1 MYQNVTFERSRHM
14 FSIKLNSPVLLRKQ
28 LPVIAKA
35 LHVDE
40 KVLDDFLSVSAFYG
54 VKDGKGTI
62 VPIKKT
68 DTIVHIDYK
77 AYDNYYFVVDA
88 ILQYAKDIDTSVTL
102 PVITKIELGTDVF
115 KKFSPDQLGDIMFLT
130 RRLKDSNER
139 VTKLA
144 ELNAPDILLANE
156 RALLCKK
163 VEFLEDNEHT
173 PKPDRNIDGH
183 VCASLHD
190 IGYSILDGW
199 LNKND
204 SVFESGGKN
213 NSGYDPDKLAALVKK
228 AIGTR
233 TQEQFSQTS
242 HLGRVYVNRLAN
254 GKTQSQPTEV
264 TLKKIAKATDA
275 VTENELR
282 QACGY
287 EPLPGEDVV
296 ESKKRIE
303 TVDDYTWIHE
313 NVNYFLEFLKAQ
325 IPMSL
330 PLYNLVILE
339 NQYMS
344 IHKDGYDLFGI
355 HRCSAPVEYSEDGT
369 VANVIYPVTFDWT
382 NFQRGIRLSAAVGL
396 LGHYS
401 KNNELYIT
409 DYITDVDALYK
420 YAPFLHKPIDK
431 VGENFRESGVD
442 IKDFPV
448 FYYTINLKK
457 AFTAKHVLA
466 KMEKFLSSLVKVRV
480 DALGFYAD
488 NLSDETFIKFLKN
501 HEKVMTN
508 EYADSEIKDFYE
520 NVVVR
525 HGDIEDFF
533 AENSD
538 YNNKAAIIA
547 YVIQNEA
554 SDDTYR
560 RLVDGF
566 TFDDDDKEDRLC
578 VAASKREIEA
588 WQKEHPGNG
597 FNMKMFSDTL
607 KKYADE
613 LGLEFGDVY
622 YYLDVEDDKADEMG
636 VRV

>member
-1 MYQNVTFERSRHM
+1 M

-35 LHVDE
+35 LRVDE
-40 KVLDDFLSVSAFYG
+40 KVLEDFMTVSAFYG

-62 VPIKKT
+62 VPMLETGT
-68 DTIVHIDYK
+68 DYNL
-77 AYDNYYFVVDA
+77 YDNCYFVADA
-88 ILQYAKDIDTSVTL
+88 VLQYAKDMDASVSV
-102 PVITKIELGTDVF
+102 PVINEIELGSEVF
-115 KKFSPDQLGDIMFLT
+115 KKMTPEQLSDIVFLT
-130 RRLKDSNER
+130 KMLNENNER
-139 VTKLA
+139 IDRVI
-144 ELNAPDILLANE
+144 ELRAPFIIIANE
-156 RALLCKK
+156 CALLCKK
-163 VEFLEDNEHT
+163 VDCLEDNAHLQFPNKDT
-173 PKPDRNIDGH
+173 TGH
-183 VCASLHD
+183 VYASLHD
-190 IGYSILDGW
+190 IGYSIIDGW
-199 LNKND
+199 LNKDNSECD
-204 SVFESGGKN
+204 SDGD
-213 NSGYDPDKLAALVKK
+213 SGYDPDMLAMLIKK
-228 AIGTR
+228 AIGTQ
-233 TQEQFSQTS
+233 TQEHFAQTS
-242 HLGRVYVNRLAN
+242 HIARVYINRLAN
-254 GKTQSQPTEV
+254 GRVQSRPTEV

-275 VTENELR
+275 VSENELR
-282 QACGY
+282 QVCGY
-287 EPLPGEDVV
+287 EPIPGENIVK
-296 ESKKRIE
+296 SKKRIE
-303 TVDDYTWIHE
+303 TVDDYTWIRE

-325 IPMSL
+325 IPMAL

-409 DYITDVDALYK
+409 DYITNVDALYK
-420 YAPFLHKPIDK
+420 YVPFLRKAIDK
-431 VGENFRESGVD
+431 VGENFRDSGVD
-442 IKDFPV
+442 IKDLPV

-457 AFTAKHVLA
+457 AFTAKHVLE
-466 KMEKFLSSLVKVRV
+466 KMEKFLNSLVKVRV
-480 DALGFYAD
+480 DALGFYTD
-488 NLSDETFIKFLKN
+488 NLSDETFIKFLKK
-501 HEKVMTN
+501 HKKVMTN

-538 YNNKAAIIA
+538 YNSKAAIVA

-554 SDDTYR
+554 SDDTLR

-566 TFDDDDKEDRLC
+566 TFDDDDKKERPC
-578 VAASKREIEA
+578 VAASKRELET

-597 FNMKMFSDTL
+597 FDLKVFSDTL

-613 LGLEFGDVY
+613 LGLAFGDIY

>member
-1 MYQNVTFERSRHM
+1 M
-14 FSIKLNSPVLLRKQ
+14 FSVKLNAPVLLRKQ

-40 KVLDDFLSVSAFYG
+40 KVLEDFMTVSAFYG

-68 DTIVHIDYK
+68 DTIVYIDYK
-77 AYDNYYFVVDA
+77 AYDSCYFVVDA

-102 PVITKIELGTDVF
+102 PVITEIELGTDVF
-115 KKFSPDQLGDIMFLT
+115 KKFSPVQLSDIMFLT
-130 RRLKDSNER
+130 RRLKDGNER
-139 VTKLA
+139 VAKLA

-156 RALLCKK
+156 RALLCKN
-163 VEFLEDNEHT
+163 VESLEDNEHT

-199 LNKND
+199 LNKDNSECD
-204 SVFESGGKN
+204 SEG
-213 NSGYDPDKLAALVKK
+213 NSGYDPDKLAMLIKK
-228 AIGTR
+228 AIGTQ
-233 TQEQFSQTS
+233 TQEHFAQTS
-242 HLGRVYVNRLAN
+242 HTARVYINRLAN
-254 GKTQSQPTEV
+254 GRVQSRPTEV

-275 VTENELR
+275 VSENELR
-282 QACGY
+282 QVCGY
-287 EPLPGEDVV
+287 EPIPGEDIVK
-296 ESKKRIE
+296 SKKRIE
-303 TVDDYTWIHE
+303 TMDDAAWIHE
-313 NVNYFLEFLKAQ
+313 NVDNFLEFLKAQ

-330 PLYNLVILE
+330 PLFNLGIFE
-339 NQYMS
+339 IQYKNTYS
-344 IHKDGYDLFGI
+344 DGYDLFCV
-355 HRCSAPVEYSEDGT
+355 HRCSAPVEYSEDGA

-409 DYITDVDALYK
+409 DYITDVDVLYK

-431 VGENFRESGVD
+431 VGENFKDSGVD

-457 AFTAKHVLA
+457 AFTAKHVLE
-466 KMEKFLSSLVKVRV
+466 KMEKFLNSLVKVRV

-501 HEKVMTN
+501 HKKVMTN

-538 YNNKAAIIA
+538 YNSKAAIVA

-554 SDDTYR
+554 SDDTPR

-566 TFDDDDKEDRLC
+566 TFDDDDKKERPC
-578 VAASKREIEA
+578 VAASKREIET

-597 FNMKMFSDTL
+597 FDLKVFSDTL

-613 LGLEFGDVY
+613 LGLAFGDIY

>member
-1 MYQNVTFERSRHM
+1 M
-14 FSIKLNSPVLLRKQ
+14 FSIKLNAPVLLRKQ

-40 KVLDDFLSVSAFYG
+40 KVIDDFLSVSAFYG

-88 ILQYAKDIDTSVTL
+88 ILQYAKDVDTSVTL
-102 PVITKIELGTDVF
+102 PVITEIELGTDVF
-115 KKFSPDQLGDIMFLT
+115 KKFSPDQLSDIMFLT

-199 LNKND
+199 LNKDESSEYND
-204 SVFESGGKN
+204 KAN
-213 NSGYDPDKLAALVKK
+213 TGYDPDKLAALVKK

-420 YAPFLHKPIDK
+420 YAPLLRKAIDK
-431 VGENFRESGVD
+431 VGENFKDSGVD

-488 NLSDETFIKFLKN
+488 TLSDETFIEFLKN
-501 HEKVMTN
+501 HKKVMTN
-508 EYADSEIKDFYE
+508 EYADCEIKDFYE

-597 FNMKMFSDTL
+597 FNLKVFSDTL

-613 LGLEFGDVY
+613 LGLEFGDMY

-636 VRV
+636 VRF

>member
-1 MYQNVTFERSRHM
+1 M

-40 KVLDDFLSVSAFYG
+40 KVLEDFMTVSAFYG

-68 DTIVHIDYK
+68 DTIVYIDYK
-77 AYDNYYFVVDA
+77 AYDSCYFVVDA

-102 PVITKIELGTDVF
+102 PVITEIELGTDVF
-115 KKFSPDQLGDIMFLT
+115 KKFSPVQLSDIMFLT
-130 RRLKDSNER
+130 RRLKDGNER
-139 VTKLA
+139 VIKLA

-156 RALLCKK
+156 RALLCKN
-163 VEFLEDNEHT
+163 VESLEDNEHT

-204 SVFESGGKN
+204 SAFESDGKN

-287 EPLPGEDVV
+287 EPLPSEDVV

-303 TVDDYTWIHE
+303 TVDDYTWIRE

-325 IPMSL
+325 IPMAL

-344 IHKDGYDLFGI
+344 IRKDGYDLFGI
-355 HRCSAPVEYSEDGT
+355 HRCSAPVEYSEGGT
-369 VANVIYPVTFDWT
+369 VANVFYPVTFEWT
-382 NFQRGIRLSAAVGL
+382 NYRRSIHLTAAVGL

-401 KNNELYIT
+401 KNDDLYIT
-409 DYITDVDALYK
+409 DYVTDVDTLYK
-420 YAPFLHKPIDK
+420 YAPALRKPIDK
-431 VGENFRESGVD
+431 LSENFKSSGVD

-457 AFTAKHVLA
+457 AFTAKHVLE
-466 KMEKFLSSLVKVRV
+466 KMEKFLNSLVKVRV
-480 DALGFYAD
+480 DALGFYTD
-488 NLSDETFIKFLKN
+488 NLSDETFIKFLKK
-501 HEKVMTN
+501 HKKVMTN

-538 YNNKAAIIA
+538 YNSKAAIVA

-554 SDDTYR
+554 SDDTPR

-566 TFDDDDKEDRLC
+566 TFDDDDKKERPC
-578 VAASKREIEA
+578 VAASKREIET

-597 FNMKMFSDTL
+597 FDLKVFSDTL

-613 LGLEFGDVY
+613 LGLAFGDIY

>member
-1 MYQNVTFERSRHM
+1 M
-14 FSIKLNSPVLLRKQ
+14 FSVKLNAPVLLRKQ

-35 LHVDE
+35 LRVDE
-40 KVLDDFLSVSAFYG
+40 KVLEDFMTVSAFYG

-68 DTIVHIDYK
+68 DTIVYIDYK
-77 AYDNYYFVVDA
+77 AYDSCYFVVDA

-102 PVITKIELGTDVF
+102 PVITEIELGTDVF
-115 KKFSPDQLGDIMFLT
+115 KKFSPVQLSDIMFLT
-130 RRLKDSNER
+130 RRLKDGNER

-156 RALLCKK
+156 RALLCKN
-163 VEFLEDNEHT
+163 VESLEDNGHT

-204 SVFESGGKN
+204 SAFESDGKN

-233 TQEQFSQTS
+233 TQERFSQTS

-303 TVDDYTWIHE
+303 TVDDCTWIRE

-325 IPMSL
+325 IPMAL

-355 HRCSAPVEYSEDGT
+355 HRCSAPVEYSEDGA
-369 VANVIYPVTFDWT
+369 VANVFYPVTFEWT
-382 NFQRGIRLSAAVGL
+382 NYRRSIHLTAAVGL

-401 KNNELYIT
+401 KNDDLYIT
-409 DYITDVDALYK
+409 DYVTDVDTLYK
-420 YAPFLHKPIDK
+420 YAPALRKPIDK
-431 VGENFRESGVD
+431 LSENFKSSGVD

-448 FYYTINLKK
+448 FYYTINLKT
-457 AFTAKHVLA
+457 AFTAKHVLE
-466 KMEKFLSSLVKVRV
+466 KMEKFLNSLVKVRV

-501 HEKVMTN
+501 HKKVMTN

-538 YNNKAAIIA
+538 YNSKAAIVA

-554 SDDTYR
+554 SDDTPR

-566 TFDDDDKEDRLC
+566 TFDDDDKKERPC
-578 VAASKREIEA
+578 VAASKREIET

-597 FNMKMFSDTL
+597 FDLKVFSDTL

-613 LGLEFGDVY
+613 LGLAFGDIY

>member
-1 MYQNVTFERSRHM
+1 M
-14 FSIKLNSPVLLRKQ
+14 FSVKLNAPVLLRKQ

-40 KVLDDFLSVSAFYG
+40 KVLEDFMTVSAFYG

-68 DTIVHIDYK
+68 DTIVYIDYK
-77 AYDNYYFVVDA
+77 AYDSCYFVVDA

-102 PVITKIELGTDVF
+102 PVITEIELGTDVF
-115 KKFSPDQLGDIMFLT
+115 KKFSPVQLSDIMFLT
-130 RRLKDSNER
+130 RRLKDGNER

-156 RALLCKK
+156 RALLCKN
-163 VEFLEDNEHT
+163 VESLEDNGHT

-204 SVFESGGKN
+204 SAFESDGKN

-303 TVDDYTWIHE
+303 TVDDCTWIRE

-325 IPMSL
+325 IPMAL

-355 HRCSAPVEYSEDGT
+355 HRCSAPVEYSEDGA
-369 VANVIYPVTFDWT
+369 VANVFYPVTFEWT
-382 NFQRGIRLSAAVGL
+382 NYRRSIHLTAAVGL

-401 KNNELYIT
+401 KNDDLYIT
-409 DYITDVDALYK
+409 DYVTDVDTLYK
-420 YAPFLHKPIDK
+420 YAPALRKPIDK
-431 VGENFRESGVD
+431 LSENFKSSGVD

-448 FYYTINLKK
+448 FYYTINLKT
-457 AFTAKHVLA
+457 AFTAKHVLE
-466 KMEKFLSSLVKVRV
+466 KMEKFLNSLVKVRV

-501 HEKVMTN
+501 HKKVMTN

-538 YNNKAAIIA
+538 YNSKAAIVA

-554 SDDTYR
+554 SDDTPR

-566 TFDDDDKEDRLC
+566 TFDDDDKKERPC
-578 VAASKREIEA
+578 VAASKREIET

-597 FNMKMFSDTL
+597 FDLKVFSDTL

-613 LGLEFGDVY
+613 LGLAFGDIY

>member
-1 MYQNVTFERSRHM
+1 M

-40 KVLDDFLSVSAFYG
+40 KVLEDFMTVSAFYG

-68 DTIVHIDYK
+68 DTIVYIDYK
-77 AYDNYYFVVDA
+77 AYDSCYFVVDA

-102 PVITKIELGTDVF
+102 PVITEIELGTDVF
-115 KKFSPDQLGDIMFLT
+115 KKFSPVQLSDIMFLT
-130 RRLKDSNER
+130 RRLKDGNER

-156 RALLCKK
+156 RALLCKN
-163 VEFLEDNEHT
+163 VESLEDNEHT

-204 SVFESGGKN
+204 SAFESDGKN

-303 TVDDYTWIHE
+303 TVDDYTWIRE

-325 IPMSL
+325 IPMAL

-344 IHKDGYDLFGI
+344 IRKDGYDLFGI

-369 VANVIYPVTFDWT
+369 VANVFYPVTFEWT
-382 NFQRGIRLSAAVGL
+382 NYRRSIHLTAAVGL

-401 KNNELYIT
+401 KNDDLYIT
-409 DYITDVDALYK
+409 DYVTDVDTLYK
-420 YAPFLHKPIDK
+420 YAPALRKPIDK
-431 VGENFRESGVD
+431 LSENFKSSGVD

-457 AFTAKHVLA
+457 AFTAKHVLE
-466 KMEKFLSSLVKVRV
+466 KMEKFLNSLVKVRV
-480 DALGFYAD
+480 DALGFYTD
-488 NLSDETFIKFLKN
+488 SLSDETFIKFLKK
-501 HEKVMTN
+501 HKKVMTN

-538 YNNKAAIIA
+538 YNSKAAIVA

-554 SDDTYR
+554 SDDTPR

-566 TFDDDDKEDRLC
+566 TFDDDDKKERPC
-578 VAASKREIEA
+578 VAASKREIET

-597 FNMKMFSDTL
+597 FDLKVFSDTL

-613 LGLEFGDVY
+613 LGLAFGDIY

>member
-1 MYQNVTFERSRHM
+1 M
-14 FSIKLNSPVLLRKQ
+14 FSIKLNAPVLLRKQ

-102 PVITKIELGTDVF
+102 PVITKIELGTAVF

-204 SVFESGGKN
+204 SVFESDGKN

-355 HRCSAPVEYSEDGT
+355 HRCSTPVEYSEDGT

-401 KNNELYIT
+401 KNDELYIT

-566 TFDDDDKEDRLC
+566 TFDDDDKDDRLC

-597 FNMKMFSDTL
+597 FNPKVFSDTL

-613 LGLEFGDVY
+613 LGLEFGDMY

>member
-1 MYQNVTFERSRHM
+1 M

-35 LHVDE
+35 LRVDE
-40 KVLDDFLSVSAFYG
+40 KVLEDFMTVSAFYG

-68 DTIVHIDYK
+68 DTIVYIDYK
-77 AYDNYYFVVDA
+77 AYDSCYFVVDA

-102 PVITKIELGTDVF
+102 PVITEIELGTDVF
-115 KKFSPDQLGDIMFLT
+115 KKFSPVQLSDIMFLT
-130 RRLKDSNER
+130 RRLKDGNER

-156 RALLCKK
+156 RALLCKN
-163 VEFLEDNEHT
+163 VESLEDNEHT

-204 SVFESGGKN
+204 SAFESDGKN

-228 AIGTR
+228 AIGTQ
-233 TQEQFSQTS
+233 TQEHFAQTS
-242 HLGRVYVNRLAN
+242 HTARVYINRLAN
-254 GKTQSQPTEV
+254 GRVQSRPTEV

-303 TVDDYTWIHE
+303 TVDDYTWIRE

-325 IPMSL
+325 IPMAL

-344 IHKDGYDLFGI
+344 IRKDGYDIFGI

-369 VANVIYPVTFDWT
+369 VANVFYPVTFEWT
-382 NFQRGIRLSAAVGL
+382 NYRRSIHLTAAVGL

-401 KNNELYIT
+401 KNDDLYIT
-409 DYITDVDALYK
+409 DYVTDVDTLYK
-420 YAPFLHKPIDK
+420 YAPALRKPIDK
-431 VGENFRESGVD
+431 LSENFKSSGVD

-457 AFTAKHVLA
+457 AFTAKHVLE
-466 KMEKFLSSLVKVRV
+466 KMEKFLNSLVKVRV
-480 DALGFYAD
+480 DALGFYTD
-488 NLSDETFIKFLKN
+488 NLSDETFIKFLKK
-501 HEKVMTN
+501 HKKVMTN

-538 YNNKAAIIA
+538 YNSKAAIVA

-554 SDDTYR
+554 SDDTPR

-566 TFDDDDKEDRLC
+566 TFDDDDKKERPC
-578 VAASKREIEA
+578 VAASKREIET

-597 FNMKMFSDTL
+597 FDLKVFSDTL

-613 LGLEFGDVY
+613 LGLAFGDIY
-622 YYLDVEDDKADEMG
+622 YYLDVEDDKADETG

>member
-1 MYQNVTFERSRHM
+1 M
-14 FSIKLNSPVLLRKQ
+14 FSIKLNAPVLLRKQ

-40 KVLDDFLSVSAFYG
+40 KVIDDFLSVSAFYG

-88 ILQYAKDIDTSVTL
+88 ILQYAKDIDASVTL

-296 ESKKRIE
+296 ESKKHIE

-325 IPMSL
+325 IPMAL

-401 KNNELYIT
+401 KNDELYIT

-431 VGENFRESGVD
+431 VGENFRDSGVD

-566 TFDDDDKEDRLC
+566 TFDDDGKEDRLC

-613 LGLEFGDVY
+613 LGLEFGDMY

>member
-1 MYQNVTFERSRHM
+1 M
-14 FSIKLNSPVLLRKQ
+14 FSIKLNAPVLLRKQ

-40 KVLDDFLSVSAFYG
+40 KVLDDFLSGSAFYG

-88 ILQYAKDIDTSVTL
+88 ILQYAKDIDASVTL

-115 KKFSPDQLGDIMFLT
+115 KKFSPDQLSDIMFLT

-204 SVFESGGKN
+204 SVFESDSKN

-325 IPMSL
+325 IPMAL

-339 NQYMS
+339 NQY
-344 IHKDGYDLFGI
+344 IGIYKDGYDLFGI

-369 VANVIYPVTFDWT
+369 VANVIYPVTFDLT
-382 NFQRGIRLSAAVGL
+382 NFQRGIRLSVAVGF

-420 YAPFLHKPIDK
+420 YAPFLRKAIDK

-457 AFTAKHVLA
+457 AFTAKHVFA
-466 KMEKFLSSLVKVRV
+466 KMEKFLTSLVKVRV

-501 HEKVMTN
+501 HKKVMTN

-538 YNNKAAIIA
+538 YNSKAAIVA

-554 SDDTYR
+554 SDDTSR

-566 TFDDDDKEDRLC
+566 TFDDDDKEDRPC
-578 VAASKREIEA
+578 VAASKRKIEA

-597 FNMKMFSDTL
+597 FNLKVFSDTL

-622 YYLDVEDDKADEMG
+622 YYLVVEDDKADEMG

>member
-1 MYQNVTFERSRHM
+1 M

-35 LHVDE
+35 LRVDE
-40 KVLDDFLSVSAFYG
+40 KVLEDFMTVLAFYG

-68 DTIVHIDYK
+68 DTIVYIDYK
-77 AYDNYYFVVDA
+77 AYDSCYFVVDA

-102 PVITKIELGTDVF
+102 PVITEIELGTDVF
-115 KKFSPDQLGDIMFLT
+115 KKFSPVQLSDIMFLT
-130 RRLKDSNER
+130 RRLKDGNER
-139 VTKLA
+139 VIKLA

-156 RALLCKK
+156 RALLCKN
-163 VEFLEDNEHT
+163 VESLEDNEHT

-199 LNKND
+199 LNKNNSECD
-204 SVFESGGKN
+204 SEG
-213 NSGYDPDKLAALVKK
+213 NSGYDPDKLAMLIKK
-228 AIGTR
+228 AIGTQ
-233 TQEQFSQTS
+233 TQEHFAQTS
-242 HLGRVYVNRLAN
+242 HTARVYINRLAN
-254 GKTQSQPTEV
+254 GRVQSRPTEV

-303 TVDDYTWIHE
+303 TVDDYTWIRE

-325 IPMSL
+325 IPMAL

-344 IHKDGYDLFGI
+344 IRKDGYDLFGI

-369 VANVIYPVTFDWT
+369 VANVFYPVTFEWT
-382 NFQRGIRLSAAVGL
+382 NYRRSIHLTAAVGL

-401 KNNELYIT
+401 KNDDLYIT
-409 DYITDVDALYK
+409 DYVTDVDTLYK
-420 YAPFLHKPIDK
+420 YAPALRKPIDK
-431 VGENFRESGVD
+431 LSENFKSSGVD

-457 AFTAKHVLA
+457 AFTAKHVLE
-466 KMEKFLSSLVKVRV
+466 KMEKFLNSLVKVRV
-480 DALGFYAD
+480 DALGFYTD
-488 NLSDETFIKFLKN
+488 NLSDETFIKFLKK
-501 HEKVMTN
+501 HKKVMTN

-538 YNNKAAIIA
+538 YNSKAAIVA

-554 SDDTYR
+554 SDDTPR

-566 TFDDDDKEDRLC
+566 TFDDDDKKERPC
-578 VAASKREIEA
+578 VAASKREIET

-597 FNMKMFSDTL
+597 FDLKVFSDTL

-613 LGLEFGDVY
+613 LGLAFGDIY

>member
-1 MYQNVTFERSRHM
+1 M
-14 FSIKLNSPVLLRKQ
+14 FSIKLNAPVLLRKQ

-130 RRLKDSNER
+130 RRLKGSNER

-409 DYITDVDALYK
+409 DYITDVDTLYK

-488 NLSDETFIKFLKN
+488 SLSDETFIKFLKN

-566 TFDDDDKEDRLC
+566 TFDDDGEEDRLC

-613 LGLEFGDVY
+613 LGLEFGDMY

>member
-1 MYQNVTFERSRHM
+1 M
-14 FSIKLNSPVLLRKQ
+14 FSVKLNAPVLLRKQ

-40 KVLDDFLSVSAFYG
+40 KVLEDFMTVSAFYG

-68 DTIVHIDYK
+68 DTIVYIDYK
-77 AYDNYYFVVDA
+77 AYDSCYFVVDA

-102 PVITKIELGTDVF
+102 PVITEIELGTDVF
-115 KKFSPDQLGDIMFLT
+115 KKFSPVQLSDIMFLT
-130 RRLKDSNER
+130 RRLKDGNER

-156 RALLCKK
+156 RALLCKN

-204 SVFESGGKN
+204 SAFESDGKN

-303 TVDDYTWIHE
+303 TVDDYTWIRE

-325 IPMSL
+325 IPMAL

-431 VGENFRESGVD
+431 VGENFKDSGVD
-442 IKDFPV
+442 SQLPPPKG
-448 FYYTINLKK
+448 
-457 AFTAKHVLA
+457 
-466 KMEKFLSSLVKVRV
+466 S
-480 DALGFYAD
+480 
-488 NLSDETFIKFLKN
+488 
-501 HEKVMTN
+501 
-508 EYADSEIKDFYE
+508 
-520 NVVVR
+520 
-525 HGDIEDFF
+525 
-533 AENSD
+533 
-538 YNNKAAIIA
+538 
-547 YVIQNEA
+547 
-554 SDDTYR
+554 
-560 RLVDGF
+560 
-566 TFDDDDKEDRLC
+566 
-578 VAASKREIEA
+578 
-588 WQKEHPGNG
+588 
-597 FNMKMFSDTL
+597 
-607 KKYADE
+607 
-613 LGLEFGDVY
+613 GL
-622 YYLDVEDDKADEMG
+622 
-636 VRV
+636 

>member
-1 MYQNVTFERSRHM
+1 M
-14 FSIKLNSPVLLRKQ
+14 
-28 LPVIAKA
+28 
-35 LHVDE
+35 
-40 KVLDDFLSVSAFYG
+40 
-54 VKDGKGTI
+54 
-62 VPIKKT
+62 
-68 DTIVHIDYK
+68 
-77 AYDNYYFVVDA
+77 
-88 ILQYAKDIDTSVTL
+88 
-102 PVITKIELGTDVF
+102 
-115 KKFSPDQLGDIMFLT
+115 
-130 RRLKDSNER
+130 
-139 VTKLA
+139 
-144 ELNAPDILLANE
+144 
-156 RALLCKK
+156 
-163 VEFLEDNEHT
+163 
-173 PKPDRNIDGH
+173 
-183 VCASLHD
+183 
-190 IGYSILDGW
+190 
-199 LNKND
+199 
-204 SVFESGGKN
+204 
-213 NSGYDPDKLAALVKK
+213 
-228 AIGTR
+228 
-233 TQEQFSQTS
+233 
-242 HLGRVYVNRLAN
+242 
-254 GKTQSQPTEV
+254 
-264 TLKKIAKATDA
+264 KKIAKATDA

-355 HRCSAPVEYSEDGT
+355 HRCSTPVEYSEDGT

-401 KNNELYIT
+401 KNDELYIT

-466 KMEKFLSSLVKVRV
+466 KMEKFLTSLVKVRV

-501 HEKVMTN
+501 HKKVMTN

-538 YNNKAAIIA
+538 YNSKAAIVA

-554 SDDTYR
+554 SDDTPR

-566 TFDDDDKEDRLC
+566 TFDDDDKEDRPC

-597 FNMKMFSDTL
+597 FNLKVFSDTL

-622 YYLDVEDDKADEMG
+622 YYLVVEDDKADEMG

>member
-1 MYQNVTFERSRHM
+1 M

-40 KVLDDFLSVSAFYG
+40 KVLEDFMTVSAFYG
-54 VKDGKGTI
+54 VNDGKGTI

-68 DTIVHIDYK
+68 DTIVYIDYK
-77 AYDNYYFVVDA
+77 AYDSCYFVVDA

-102 PVITKIELGTDVF
+102 PVITEIELGTDVF
-115 KKFSPDQLGDIMFLT
+115 KKFSPVQLSDIMFLT
-130 RRLKDSNER
+130 RRLKDGNER

-156 RALLCKK
+156 RALLCKN
-163 VEFLEDNEHT
+163 VESLEDNEHT

-204 SVFESGGKN
+204 SAFESDGKN

-303 TVDDYTWIHE
+303 TVDDYTWIRE

-325 IPMSL
+325 IPMAL

-344 IHKDGYDLFGI
+344 IRKDGYDLFGI
-355 HRCSAPVEYSEDGT
+355 HRCSAPVEYFEDGT
-369 VANVIYPVTFDWT
+369 VANVFYPVTFEWT
-382 NFQRGIRLSAAVGL
+382 NYRRSIHLTAAVGL

-401 KNNELYIT
+401 KNDDLYIT
-409 DYITDVDALYK
+409 DYVTDVDTLYK
-420 YAPFLHKPIDK
+420 YAPALRKPIDK
-431 VGENFRESGVD
+431 LSENFKSSCVD

-457 AFTAKHVLA
+457 AFTAKHVLE
-466 KMEKFLSSLVKVRV
+466 KMEKFLNSLVKVRV
-480 DALGFYAD
+480 DALGFYTD

-501 HEKVMTN
+501 HKKVMTN

-538 YNNKAAIIA
+538 YNSKAAIVA

-554 SDDTYR
+554 SDDTPR

-566 TFDDDDKEDRLC
+566 TFDDDDKKERPC
-578 VAASKREIEA
+578 VAASKREIET

-597 FNMKMFSDTL
+597 FDLKVFSDTL

-613 LGLEFGDVY
+613 LGLAFGDIY

>member
-1 MYQNVTFERSRHM
+1 M
-14 FSIKLNSPVLLRKQ
+14 FSIKLNAPVLLRKQ

-40 KVLDDFLSVSAFYG
+40 KVIDDFLSVSAFYG

-88 ILQYAKDIDTSVTL
+88 ILQYAKDIDASVTL

-204 SVFESGGKN
+204 SVFESDGKN

-344 IHKDGYDLFGI
+344 IHKDGYDLFGV
-355 HRCSAPVEYSEDGT
+355 HRCSAPIEYSEDGT

-457 AFTAKHVLA
+457 AYTAKHVFA
-466 KMEKFLSSLVKVRV
+466 KMEKFLTSLVKVRV

-501 HEKVMTN
+501 HKKVMTN
-508 EYADSEIKDFYE
+508 EYADSDIKDFYE

-554 SDDTYR
+554 SDNTYR

-566 TFDDDDKEDRLC
+566 TVDDDDKDDRLC

-588 WQKEHPGNG
+588 WQKEHPDNG
-597 FNMKMFSDTL
+597 FNLKVFSDTL

-613 LGLEFGDVY
+613 LGLEFGDMY

>member
-1 MYQNVTFERSRHM
+1 M
-14 FSIKLNSPVLLRKQ
+14 FSIKLNAPVLLRKQ

-40 KVLDDFLSVSAFYG
+40 KVLDDFMTVSTFYG

-88 ILQYAKDIDTSVTL
+88 ILQYAKDIDTFVTL
-102 PVITKIELGTDVF
+102 PVITEIELGTDVF
-115 KKFSPDQLGDIMFLT
+115 KKFSPDQLSDIMFLT

-199 LNKND
+199 LDKND
-204 SVFESGGKN
+204 SVFESDGKN
-213 NSGYDPDKLAALVKK
+213 NSGYDPDKLAVLVKK

-287 EPLPGEDVV
+287 EPIPGEDVV

-355 HRCSAPVEYSEDGT
+355 HRCSAPVEYSENGT

-401 KNNELYIT
+401 KNDELYIT

-431 VGENFRESGVD
+431 VGENFKDSGVD

-501 HEKVMTN
+501 HKKVMTN

-538 YNNKAAIIA
+538 YDNKAAIIA

-566 TFDDDDKEDRLC
+566 TFDDDDKDDRLC

-597 FNMKMFSDTL
+597 FNLKVFSDTL

-613 LGLEFGDVY
+613 LGLEFGDMY
-622 YYLDVEDDKADEMG
+622 YYLDVEDDKANEMG

>member
-1 MYQNVTFERSRHM
+1 M
-14 FSIKLNSPVLLRKQ
+14 FSVKLNVPVLFSKQ
-28 LPVIAKA
+28 LPMIAEA

-40 KVLDDFLSVSAFYG
+40 KVLEDFMTVSAFYG
-54 VKDGKGTI
+54 VKNGKGTI

-68 DTIVHIDYK
+68 DTVVHIDYK
-77 AYDNYYFVVDA
+77 AYDSYYFVVEA
-88 ILQYAKDIDTSVTL
+88 ILQYAKDIDASVTV
-102 PVITKIELGTDVF
+102 PVITEIELGTDVF
-115 KKFSPDQLGDIMFLT
+115 KKMPPDQLSDIVYLAKLL
-130 RRLKDSNER
+130 RDSNDRIPRLK
-139 VTKLA
+139 
-144 ELNAPDILLANE
+144 ELNAPYILVASE
-156 RALLCKK
+156 CAHLCKK
-163 VEFLEDNEHT
+163 VECLEDNAHM
-173 PKPDRNIDGH
+173 PSPSKDLDGH
-183 VCASLHD
+183 VYASLHD

-199 LNKND
+199 LNKDDSSEYND
-204 SVFESGGKN
+204 KEN
-213 NSGYDPDKLAALVKK
+213 AGYDPDKLAALVKK

-325 IPMSL
+325 IPMAL

-339 NQYMS
+339 NQYIG

-355 HRCSAPVEYSEDGT
+355 HRCSTPVEYSEDGA

-382 NFQRGIRLSAAVGL
+382 NFQRGIHLTAAVGL

-401 KNNELYIT
+401 KNDDLYIT
-409 DYITDVDALYK
+409 DYVTDVDTLYK
-420 YAPFLHKPIDK
+420 YAPALRKPIDK
-431 VGENFRESGVD
+431 LSENFKSSGVD

-457 AFTAKHVLA
+457 AFTAKHVFE
-466 KMEKFLSSLVKVRV
+466 KMEKFLNSLVKVRV
-480 DALGFYAD
+480 DALGFYTD
-488 NLSDETFIKFLKN
+488 TLSDETFIKFLKN

-508 EYADSEIKDFYE
+508 EYADSDVKDFYE

-538 YNNKAAIIA
+538 YDNKAAIIA

-554 SDDTYR
+554 SGDTYR

-566 TFDDDDKEDRLC
+566 TFEDDSKENRPC

-588 WQKEHPGNG
+588 WQKEHPGNE
-597 FNMKMFSDTL
+597 FDLKAFSDTL

-613 LGLEFGDVY
+613 LGLEYGDTHY
-622 YYLDVEDDKADEMG
+622 FLMVEDDKADEMG

>member
-1 MYQNVTFERSRHM
+1 M
-14 FSIKLNSPVLLRKQ
+14 FSIKLNAPVLLRKQ

-204 SVFESGGKN
+204 SVFESDGKN

-355 HRCSAPVEYSEDGT
+355 HRCSTPVEYSEDGT

-401 KNNELYIT
+401 KNDELYIT

-431 VGENFRESGVD
+431 VGENFKDSGVD

-597 FNMKMFSDTL
+597 FNPKVFSDTL

-613 LGLEFGDVY
+613 LGLEFGDMY

>member
-1 MYQNVTFERSRHM
+1 M

-35 LHVDE
+35 LRVDE
-40 KVLDDFLSVSAFYG
+40 KVLEDFMTVSAFYG

-68 DTIVHIDYK
+68 DTIVYIDYK
-77 AYDNYYFVVDA
+77 AYDSCYFVVDA

-102 PVITKIELGTDVF
+102 PVITEIELGTDVF
-115 KKFSPDQLGDIMFLT
+115 KKFSPVQLSDIMFLT
-130 RRLKDSNER
+130 RRLKDGNER

-156 RALLCKK
+156 RALLCKN
-163 VEFLEDNEHT
+163 VESLEDNEHT

-204 SVFESGGKN
+204 SAFESDGKN

-228 AIGTR
+228 AIGTQ
-233 TQEQFSQTS
+233 TQEHFAQTS
-242 HLGRVYVNRLAN
+242 HTARVYINRLAN
-254 GKTQSQPTEV
+254 GRVQSRPTEV

-275 VTENELR
+275 VSENELR

-303 TVDDYTWIHE
+303 TVDDYTWIRE

-325 IPMSL
+325 IPMAL

-344 IHKDGYDLFGI
+344 IRKDGYDLFGI

-369 VANVIYPVTFDWT
+369 VANVFYPVTFEWT
-382 NFQRGIRLSAAVGL
+382 NYRRSIHLTAAVGL

-401 KNNELYIT
+401 KNDDLYIT
-409 DYITDVDALYK
+409 DYVTDVDTLYK
-420 YAPFLHKPIDK
+420 YAPALRKPIDK
-431 VGENFRESGVD
+431 LSENFKSSGVD

-457 AFTAKHVLA
+457 AFTAKHVLE
-466 KMEKFLSSLVKVRV
+466 KMEKFLNSLVKVRV
-480 DALGFYAD
+480 DALGFYTD
-488 NLSDETFIKFLKN
+488 NLSDETFIKFLKK
-501 HEKVMTN
+501 HKKVMTN

-538 YNNKAAIIA
+538 YNSKAAIVA

-554 SDDTYR
+554 SDDTPR

-566 TFDDDDKEDRLC
+566 TFDDDDKKERPC
-578 VAASKREIEA
+578 VAASKREIET

-597 FNMKMFSDTL
+597 FDLKVFSDTL

-613 LGLEFGDVY
+613 LGLAFGDIY

>member
-1 MYQNVTFERSRHM
+1 M

-40 KVLDDFLSVSAFYG
+40 KVLEDFMTVSAFYG

-68 DTIVHIDYK
+68 DTIVYIDYK
-77 AYDNYYFVVDA
+77 AYDSCYFVVDA

-102 PVITKIELGTDVF
+102 PVITEIELGTDVF
-115 KKFSPDQLGDIMFLT
+115 KKFSPVQLSDIMFLT
-130 RRLKDSNER
+130 RRLKDGNER

-156 RALLCKK
+156 RALLCKN
-163 VEFLEDNEHT
+163 VESLEDNEHT

-204 SVFESGGKN
+204 SAFESDGKN

-264 TLKKIAKATDA
+264 TLKKIAKATDV

-303 TVDDYTWIHE
+303 TVDDCTWIRE

-325 IPMSL
+325 IPMAL

-355 HRCSAPVEYSEDGT
+355 HRCSAPVEYSEDGA
-369 VANVIYPVTFDWT
+369 VANVFYPVTFEWT
-382 NFQRGIRLSAAVGL
+382 NYRRSIHLTAAVGL

-401 KNNELYIT
+401 KNDDLYIT
-409 DYITDVDALYK
+409 DYVTDVDTLYK
-420 YAPFLHKPIDK
+420 YAPALRKPIDK
-431 VGENFRESGVD
+431 LSENFKSSGVD

-457 AFTAKHVLA
+457 AFTAKHVLE
-466 KMEKFLSSLVKVRV
+466 KMEKFLNSLVKVRV
-480 DALGFYAD
+480 DALGFYTD
-488 NLSDETFIKFLKN
+488 NLSDETFIKFLKK
-501 HEKVMTN
+501 HKKVMTN

-538 YNNKAAIIA
+538 YNSKAAIVA

-554 SDDTYR
+554 SDDTPR

-566 TFDDDDKEDRLC
+566 TFDDDAKKERPC
-578 VAASKREIEA
+578 VAASKREIET

-597 FNMKMFSDTL
+597 FDLKVFSDTL

-613 LGLEFGDVY
+613 LGLAFGDIY

>member
-1 MYQNVTFERSRHM
+1 M
-14 FSIKLNSPVLLRKQ
+14 FSIKLNAPVLLRKQ

-88 ILQYAKDIDTSVTL
+88 ILQYAKDIDASVTL

-173 PKPDRNIDGH
+173 PKPDRNINGH

-355 HRCSAPVEYSEDGT
+355 HRCSTPVEYSEDGT

-431 VGENFRESGVD
+431 VGENFKDSGVD

-488 NLSDETFIKFLKN
+488 SLSDETFIKFLKN

-566 TFDDDDKEDRLC
+566 TFDDDGKEDRLC

-597 FNMKMFSDTL
+597 FNMKMLSDTL

-613 LGLEFGDVY
+613 LGLEFGDMY

>member
-1 MYQNVTFERSRHM
+1 M
-14 FSIKLNSPVLLRKQ
+14 FSIKLNAPVLLRKQ

-88 ILQYAKDIDTSVTL
+88 ILQYAKDIDASVTL

-173 PKPDRNIDGH
+173 PKPDRNINGH

-401 KNNELYIT
+401 KNDELYIT

-431 VGENFRESGVD
+431 VGENFKDSGVD

-578 VAASKREIEA
+578 VAASKREIAA

-597 FNMKMFSDTL
+597 FNMKVFSDTL

-613 LGLEFGDVY
+613 LGLEFGDMY

>member
-1 MYQNVTFERSRHM
+1 M
-14 FSIKLNSPVLLRKQ
+14 FSVKLNAPVLLRKQ

-40 KVLDDFLSVSAFYG
+40 KVLEDFMTVSAFYG

-68 DTIVHIDYK
+68 DTIVYIDYK
-77 AYDNYYFVVDA
+77 AYDSCYFVVDA
-88 ILQYAKDIDTSVTL
+88 VLQYAKDIDTSVTL
-102 PVITKIELGTDVF
+102 PVITEIELGTDVF
-115 KKFSPDQLGDIMFLT
+115 KKFSPVQLSDIMFLT
-130 RRLKDSNER
+130 RRLKDGNER

-156 RALLCKK
+156 RALLCKN
-163 VEFLEDNEHT
+163 VESLEDNEHT

-204 SVFESGGKN
+204 SAFESDGKN

-303 TVDDYTWIHE
+303 TVDDYTWIRE

-325 IPMSL
+325 IPMAL

-344 IHKDGYDLFGI
+344 IRKDGYDLFGI

-369 VANVIYPVTFDWT
+369 VANVFYPVTFEWT
-382 NFQRGIRLSAAVGL
+382 NYRRSIHLTAAVGL

-401 KNNELYIT
+401 KNDDLYIT
-409 DYITDVDALYK
+409 DYVTNVDTLYK
-420 YAPFLHKPIDK
+420 YAPALRKPIDK
-431 VGENFRESGVD
+431 LSENFKSSGVD

-457 AFTAKHVLA
+457 AFTAKHVLE
-466 KMEKFLSSLVKVRV
+466 KMEKFLNSLVKVRV
-480 DALGFYAD
+480 DALGFYTD
-488 NLSDETFIKFLKN
+488 NLSDETFIKFLKK
-501 HEKVMTN
+501 HKKVMTN

-538 YNNKAAIIA
+538 YNSKAAIVA

-554 SDDTYR
+554 SDDTPR

-566 TFDDDDKEDRLC
+566 TFDDDDKKERPC
-578 VAASKREIEA
+578 VAASKREIET

-597 FNMKMFSDTL
+597 FDLKVFSDTL

-613 LGLEFGDVY
+613 LGLAFGDIY

>member
-40 KVLDDFLSVSAFYG
+40 KVLEDFMTVSAFYG

-68 DTIVHIDYK
+68 DTIVYIDYK
-77 AYDNYYFVVDA
+77 AYDSCYFVVDA

-102 PVITKIELGTDVF
+102 PVITEIELGTDVF
-115 KKFSPDQLGDIMFLT
+115 KKFSPVQLSDIMFLT
-130 RRLKDSNER
+130 RRLKDGNER

-156 RALLCKK
+156 RALLCKN
-163 VEFLEDNEHT
+163 VESLEDNEHT

-204 SVFESGGKN
+204 SAFESDGKN
-213 NSGYDPDKLAALVKK
+213 NFGYDPDKLAALVKK

-254 GKTQSQPTEV
+254 GKTKSQPTEV

-303 TVDDYTWIHE
+303 TVDDYTWIRE

-325 IPMSL
+325 IPMAL

-369 VANVIYPVTFDWT
+369 VANVFYPVTFEWT
-382 NFQRGIRLSAAVGL
+382 NYRRSIHLTAAVGL

-401 KNNELYIT
+401 KNDDLYIT
-409 DYITDVDALYK
+409 DYVTDVDTLYK
-420 YAPFLHKPIDK
+420 YAPALRKPIDK
-431 VGENFRESGVD
+431 LSENFKSSGVD

-457 AFTAKHVLA
+457 AFTAKHVLE
-466 KMEKFLSSLVKVRV
+466 KMEKFLNSLVKVRV
-480 DALGFYAD
+480 DALGFYTD
-488 NLSDETFIKFLKN
+488 NLSDETFIKFLKK
-501 HEKVMTN
+501 HKKVMTN

-538 YNNKAAIIA
+538 YNSKAAIVA

-554 SDDTYR
+554 SDDTPR

-566 TFDDDDKEDRLC
+566 TFDDDDKKERPC
-578 VAASKREIEA
+578 VAASKREIET

-597 FNMKMFSDTL
+597 FDLKVFSDTL

-613 LGLEFGDVY
+613 LGLAFGDIY

>member
-1 MYQNVTFERSRHM
+1 M
-14 FSIKLNSPVLLRKQ
+14 FSVKLNAPVLLRKQ

-35 LHVDE
+35 LRVDE
-40 KVLDDFLSVSAFYG
+40 KVLEDFMTVSAFYG

-68 DTIVHIDYK
+68 DTIVYIDYK
-77 AYDNYYFVVDA
+77 AYDSCYFVVDA

-102 PVITKIELGTDVF
+102 PVITEIELGTDVF
-115 KKFSPDQLGDIMFLT
+115 KKFSPVQLSDIMFLT
-130 RRLKDSNER
+130 RRLKDGNER

-156 RALLCKK
+156 RALLCKN
-163 VEFLEDNEHT
+163 VESLEDNEHT

-204 SVFESGGKN
+204 SAFESDGKN
-213 NSGYDPDKLAALVKK
+213 NFGYDPDKLAALVKK

-287 EPLPGEDVV
+287 EPIPGEDIVK
-296 ESKKRIE
+296 SKKRIE
-303 TVDDYTWIHE
+303 TMDDAAWIHE
-313 NVNYFLEFLKAQ
+313 NVDNFLEFLKAQ

-330 PLYNLVILE
+330 PLFNLGIFE
-339 NQYMS
+339 IQYKNTYS
-344 IHKDGYDLFGI
+344 DGYDLFSV
-355 HRCSAPVEYSEDGT
+355 HRCSAPVEYSEDGA
-369 VANVIYPVTFDWT
+369 VANVFYPVTFEWT
-382 NFQRGIRLSAAVGL
+382 NYRRSIHLTAAVGL

-401 KNNELYIT
+401 KNDDLYIT
-409 DYITDVDALYK
+409 DYVTDVDTLYK
-420 YAPFLHKPIDK
+420 YAPALRKPIDK
-431 VGENFRESGVD
+431 LSENFKSSGVD

-448 FYYTINLKK
+448 FYYTIDMKK
-457 AFTAKHVLA
+457 AFSAKNIIA
-466 KMEKFLSSLVKVRV
+466 KMEKFLRSLVKVRV
-480 DALGFYAD
+480 DALGFYTD
-488 NLSDETFIKFLKN
+488 TLSDETFIKFLKN
-501 HEKVMTN
+501 HENVMTN
-508 EYADSEIKDFYE
+508 EYADSDIKDFYE

-525 HGDIEDFF
+525 HGNIEDFF

-538 YNNKAAIIA
+538 YDNKAAIIA

-554 SDDTYR
+554 PNDTYR

-566 TFDDDDKEDRLC
+566 TFDDGDKEDRPC
-578 VAASKREIEA
+578 VVASKREIKA
-588 WQKEHPGNG
+588 WQKEHHGKE
-597 FNMKMFSDTL
+597 FDMKTFSDTL

-613 LGLEFGDVY
+613 LGLEYGDMHY
-622 YYLDVEDDKADEMG
+622 FLMVEDDKADEMG

>member
-1 MYQNVTFERSRHM
+1 M
-14 FSIKLNSPVLLRKQ
+14 FSIKLNAPVLLRKQ

-40 KVLDDFLSVSAFYG
+40 KVLDDFMTVSTFYG

-204 SVFESGGKN
+204 SVFESDGKN

-355 HRCSAPVEYSEDGT
+355 HRCSAPIEYFEDGT

-466 KMEKFLSSLVKVRV
+466 KMEKFLSSLVKIRV

-488 NLSDETFIKFLKN
+488 SLSDETFIKFLKN

-613 LGLEFGDVY
+613 LGLEFGDMY

>member
-1 MYQNVTFERSRHM
+1 M
-14 FSIKLNSPVLLRKQ
+14 FSVKLNAPVLLRKQ

-35 LHVDE
+35 LRVDE
-40 KVLDDFLSVSAFYG
+40 KVLEDFMTVSAFYG

-68 DTIVHIDYK
+68 DTIVYIDYK
-77 AYDNYYFVVDA
+77 AYDSCYFVVDA

-102 PVITKIELGTDVF
+102 PVITEIELGTDVF
-115 KKFSPDQLGDIMFLT
+115 KKFSPVQLSDIMFLT
-130 RRLKDSNER
+130 RRLKDGNER

-156 RALLCKK
+156 RALLCKN
-163 VEFLEDNEHT
+163 VESLEDNGHT

-204 SVFESGGKN
+204 SAFESDGKN

-233 TQEQFSQTS
+233 TQERFSQTS

-275 VTENELR
+275 VMENELR

-303 TVDDYTWIHE
+303 TVDDCTWIRE

-325 IPMSL
+325 IPMAL

-355 HRCSAPVEYSEDGT
+355 HRCSAPVEYSEDGA
-369 VANVIYPVTFDWT
+369 VANVFYPVTFEWT
-382 NFQRGIRLSAAVGL
+382 NYRRSIHLTAAVGL

-401 KNNELYIT
+401 KNDDLYIT
-409 DYITDVDALYK
+409 DYVTDVDTLYK
-420 YAPFLHKPIDK
+420 YAPALRKPIDK
-431 VGENFRESGVD
+431 LSENFKSSGVD

-448 FYYTINLKK
+448 FYYTINLKT
-457 AFTAKHVLA
+457 AFTAKHVLE
-466 KMEKFLSSLVKVRV
+466 KMEKFLNSLVKVRV

-501 HEKVMTN
+501 HKKVMTN

-538 YNNKAAIIA
+538 YNSKAAIVA

-554 SDDTYR
+554 SDDTPR

-566 TFDDDDKEDRLC
+566 TFDDDDKKERPC
-578 VAASKREIEA
+578 VAASKREIET

-597 FNMKMFSDTL
+597 FDLKVFSDTL

-613 LGLEFGDVY
+613 LGLAFGDIY

>member
-1 MYQNVTFERSRHM
+1 M

-40 KVLDDFLSVSAFYG
+40 KVLEDFMTVSAFYG

-68 DTIVHIDYK
+68 DTIVYIDYK
-77 AYDNYYFVVDA
+77 AYDSCYFVVDA

-102 PVITKIELGTDVF
+102 PVITEIELGTDVF
-115 KKFSPDQLGDIMFLT
+115 KKFSPVQLSDIMFLT
-130 RRLKDSNER
+130 RRLKDGNER

-156 RALLCKK
+156 RALLCKN
-163 VEFLEDNEHT
+163 VESLEDNEHT

-204 SVFESGGKN
+204 SAFESDGKN

-303 TVDDYTWIHE
+303 TVDDYTWIRE

-325 IPMSL
+325 IPMAL

-344 IHKDGYDLFGI
+344 IRKDGYDLFGI

-369 VANVIYPVTFDWT
+369 VANVFYPVTFEWT
-382 NFQRGIRLSAAVGL
+382 NYRRSIHLTAAVGL

-401 KNNELYIT
+401 KNDDLYIT
-409 DYITDVDALYK
+409 DYVTDVDTLYK
-420 YAPFLHKPIDK
+420 YVPALRKPIDK
-431 VGENFRESGVD
+431 LSENFKSSGVD

-457 AFTAKHVLA
+457 AFTAKHVLE
-466 KMEKFLSSLVKVRV
+466 KMEKFLNSLVKVRV
-480 DALGFYAD
+480 DALGFYTD
-488 NLSDETFIKFLKN
+488 NLSDETFIKFLKK
-501 HEKVMTN
+501 HKKVMTN

-538 YNNKAAIIA
+538 YNSKAAIVA

-554 SDDTYR
+554 SDDIPR

-566 TFDDDDKEDRLC
+566 TFDDDDKKERPC
-578 VAASKREIEA
+578 VAASKREIET

-597 FNMKMFSDTL
+597 FDLKVFSDTL

-613 LGLEFGDVY
+613 LGLAFGDIY

>member
-1 MYQNVTFERSRHM
+1 M
-14 FSIKLNSPVLLRKQ
+14 FSVKLNAPVLLRKQ

-40 KVLDDFLSVSAFYG
+40 KVLEDFMTVSAFYG

-68 DTIVHIDYK
+68 DTIVYIDYK
-77 AYDNYYFVVDA
+77 AYDSCYFVVDA

-102 PVITKIELGTDVF
+102 PVITEIELGTDVF
-115 KKFSPDQLGDIMFLT
+115 KKFSPVQLSDIMFLT
-130 RRLKDSNER
+130 RRLKDGNER
-139 VTKLA
+139 VTKPA

-156 RALLCKK
+156 RALLCKN
-163 VEFLEDNEHT
+163 VESLEDNEHT

-204 SVFESGGKN
+204 SAFESDGKN

-303 TVDDYTWIHE
+303 TVDDYTWICE

-325 IPMSL
+325 IPMAL

-431 VGENFRESGVD
+431 VGENFKDSGVD

-457 AFTAKHVLA
+457 AFTAKHVLE
-466 KMEKFLSSLVKVRV
+466 KMEKFLNSLVKVRV
-480 DALGFYAD
+480 DALGFYTD
-488 NLSDETFIKFLKN
+488 NLSDETFIKFLKK
-501 HEKVMTN
+501 HKKVMTN

-525 HGDIEDFF
+525 HGNIEDFF

-538 YNNKAAIIA
+538 YNSKAAIVA

-554 SDDTYR
+554 SDDTPR

-566 TFDDDDKEDRLC
+566 TFDDDDKKERPC
-578 VAASKREIEA
+578 VAASKREIET

-597 FNMKMFSDTL
+597 FDLKVFSDTL

-613 LGLEFGDVY
+613 LGLAFGDIY

>member
-1 MYQNVTFERSRHM
+1 M

-40 KVLDDFLSVSAFYG
+40 KVLEDFMTVSAFYG

-68 DTIVHIDYK
+68 DTIVYIDYK
-77 AYDNYYFVVDA
+77 AYDSCYFVVDA

-102 PVITKIELGTDVF
+102 PVITEIELGTDVF
-115 KKFSPDQLGDIMFLT
+115 KKFSPVQLSDIMFLT
-130 RRLKDSNER
+130 RRLKDGNER

-156 RALLCKK
+156 RALLCKN
-163 VEFLEDNEHT
+163 VESLEDNEHT

-204 SVFESGGKN
+204 SAFESDGKN

-303 TVDDYTWIHE
+303 TVDDYTWIRE

-325 IPMSL
+325 IPMAL

-344 IHKDGYDLFGI
+344 IRKDGYDLFGI

-369 VANVIYPVTFDWT
+369 VANVFYPVTFEWT
-382 NFQRGIRLSAAVGL
+382 NYRRSIHLTAAVGL

-401 KNNELYIT
+401 KNDDLYIT
-409 DYITDVDALYK
+409 DYVTDVDTLYK
-420 YAPFLHKPIDK
+420 YAPALRKPIDK
-431 VGENFRESGVD
+431 LSENFKSSGVD

-457 AFTAKHVLA
+457 AFTAKHVLE
-466 KMEKFLSSLVKVRV
+466 KMEKFLNSLVKVRV
-480 DALGFYAD
+480 DALGFYTD
-488 NLSDETFIKFLKN
+488 NLSDETFIKFLKK
-501 HEKVMTN
+501 HKKVMTN

-538 YNNKAAIIA
+538 YNSKAAIVA

-554 SDDTYR
+554 SDDTLR

-566 TFDDDDKEDRLC
+566 TFDDDDKKERPC
-578 VAASKREIEA
+578 VAASKRELET

-597 FNMKMFSDTL
+597 FDLKVFSDTL

-613 LGLEFGDVY
+613 LGLAFGDIY

>member
-1 MYQNVTFERSRHM
+1 M

-40 KVLDDFLSVSAFYG
+40 KVLEDFMTVSAFYG

-68 DTIVHIDYK
+68 DTIVYIDYK
-77 AYDNYYFVVDA
+77 AYDSCYFVVDA

-102 PVITKIELGTDVF
+102 PVITEIELGTDVF
-115 KKFSPDQLGDIMFLT
+115 KKFSPVQLSDIMFLT
-130 RRLKDSNER
+130 RRLKDGNER

-156 RALLCKK
+156 RALLCKN
-163 VEFLEDNEHT
+163 VESLEDNEHT

-204 SVFESGGKN
+204 SAFESDGKN

-228 AIGTR
+228 AIGTQ
-233 TQEQFSQTS
+233 TQEHFAQTS
-242 HLGRVYVNRLAN
+242 HTARVYINRLAN
-254 GKTQSQPTEV
+254 GRVQSRPTEV

-303 TVDDYTWIHE
+303 TVDDYTWIRE

-325 IPMSL
+325 IPMAL

-344 IHKDGYDLFGI
+344 IRKDGYDLFGI

-369 VANVIYPVTFDWT
+369 VANVFYPVTFEWT
-382 NFQRGIRLSAAVGL
+382 NYRRSIHLTAAVGL

-401 KNNELYIT
+401 KNDDLYIT
-409 DYITDVDALYK
+409 DYVTDVDTLYK
-420 YAPFLHKPIDK
+420 YAPALRKPIDK
-431 VGENFRESGVD
+431 LSENFKSSGVD

-457 AFTAKHVLA
+457 AFTAKHVLE
-466 KMEKFLSSLVKVRV
+466 KMEKFLNSLVKVRV
-480 DALGFYAD
+480 DALGFYTD
-488 NLSDETFIKFLKN
+488 NLSDETFIKFLKK
-501 HEKVMTN
+501 HKKVMTN

-538 YNNKAAIIA
+538 YNSKAAIVA

-554 SDDTYR
+554 SDDTPR

-566 TFDDDDKEDRLC
+566 TFDDDDKKERPC
-578 VAASKREIEA
+578 VAASKREIET

-597 FNMKMFSDTL
+597 FDLKVFSDTM

-613 LGLEFGDVY
+613 LGLAFGDIY

>member
-1 MYQNVTFERSRHM
+1 M

-35 LHVDE
+35 LRVDE
-40 KVLDDFLSVSAFYG
+40 KVLEDFMTVSAFYG

-68 DTIVHIDYK
+68 DTIVYIDYK
-77 AYDNYYFVVDA
+77 AYDSCYFVVDA

-102 PVITKIELGTDVF
+102 PVITEIELGTDVF
-115 KKFSPDQLGDIMFLT
+115 KKFSPVQLSDIMFLT
-130 RRLKDSNER
+130 RRLKDGNER

-156 RALLCKK
+156 RALLCKN
-163 VEFLEDNEHT
+163 VESLEDNEHT

-204 SVFESGGKN
+204 SAFESDGKN

-228 AIGTR
+228 AIGTQ
-233 TQEQFSQTS
+233 TQEHFAQTS
-242 HLGRVYVNRLAN
+242 HTARVYINRLAN
-254 GKTQSQPTEV
+254 GRVQSRPTEV

-303 TVDDYTWIHE
+303 TVDDCTWIRE

-325 IPMSL
+325 IPMAL

-344 IHKDGYDLFGI
+344 IRKDGYDLFGI

-369 VANVIYPVTFDWT
+369 VANVFYPVTFEWT
-382 NFQRGIRLSAAVGL
+382 NYRRSIHLTAAVGL

-401 KNNELYIT
+401 KNDDLYIT
-409 DYITDVDALYK
+409 DYVTDVDTLYK
-420 YAPFLHKPIDK
+420 YVPALRKPIDK
-431 VGENFRESGVD
+431 LSENFKSSGVD

-457 AFTAKHVLA
+457 AFTAKHVLE
-466 KMEKFLSSLVKVRV
+466 KMEKFLNSLVKVRV
-480 DALGFYAD
+480 DALGFYTD
-488 NLSDETFIKFLKN
+488 NLSDETFIKFLKK
-501 HEKVMTN
+501 HKKVMTN

-538 YNNKAAIIA
+538 YNSKAAIVA

-554 SDDTYR
+554 SDDTPR

-566 TFDDDDKEDRLC
+566 TFDDDDKKERPC
-578 VAASKREIEA
+578 VAASKREIET

-597 FNMKMFSDTL
+597 FDLKVFSDTL

-613 LGLEFGDVY
+613 LGLAFGDIY

>member
-1 MYQNVTFERSRHM
+1 M

-35 LHVDE
+35 LRVDE
-40 KVLDDFLSVSAFYG
+40 KVLEDFMTVSAFYG

-68 DTIVHIDYK
+68 DNIVYIDYK
-77 AYDNYYFVVDA
+77 AYDSCYFVVDA

-102 PVITKIELGTDVF
+102 PVITEIELGTDVF
-115 KKFSPDQLGDIMFLT
+115 KKFSPVQLSDIMFLT
-130 RRLKDSNER
+130 RRLKDGNER

-156 RALLCKK
+156 RALLCKN
-163 VEFLEDNEHT
+163 VESLEDNEHT

-204 SVFESGGKN
+204 SAFESDGKN

-303 TVDDYTWIHE
+303 TVDDYTWIRE

-325 IPMSL
+325 IPMAL

-369 VANVIYPVTFDWT
+369 VANVFYPVTFEWT
-382 NFQRGIRLSAAVGL
+382 NYRRSIHLTAAVGL

-401 KNNELYIT
+401 KNDDLYIT
-409 DYITDVDALYK
+409 DYVTDVDTLYK
-420 YAPFLHKPIDK
+420 YAPALRKPIDK
-431 VGENFRESGVD
+431 LSENFKSSGVD

-457 AFTAKHVLA
+457 AFTAKHVLE
-466 KMEKFLSSLVKVRV
+466 KMEKFLNSLVKVRV

-501 HEKVMTN
+501 HKKVMTN

-538 YNNKAAIIA
+538 YNSKAAIVA

-554 SDDTYR
+554 SDDTPR

-566 TFDDDDKEDRLC
+566 TFDDDDKKERPC
-578 VAASKREIEA
+578 VAASKREIET

-597 FNMKMFSDTL
+597 FDLKVFSDTL

-613 LGLEFGDVY
+613 LGLAFGDIY

>member
-1 MYQNVTFERSRHM
+1 M

-35 LHVDE
+35 LRVDE
-40 KVLDDFLSVSAFYG
+40 KVLEDFMTVSAFYG

-68 DTIVHIDYK
+68 DTIVYIDYK
-77 AYDNYYFVVDA
+77 AYDSCYFVVDA

-102 PVITKIELGTDVF
+102 PVITEIELGTDVF
-115 KKFSPDQLGDIMFLT
+115 KKFSPVQLSDIMFLT
-130 RRLKDSNER
+130 RRLKDGNER

-156 RALLCKK
+156 RALLCKN
-163 VEFLEDNEHT
+163 VESLEDNEHT

-204 SVFESGGKN
+204 SAFESNGKN

-303 TVDDYTWIHE
+303 TVDDCTWIRE

-325 IPMSL
+325 IPMAL

-369 VANVIYPVTFDWT
+369 VANVFYPVTFEWT
-382 NFQRGIRLSAAVGL
+382 NYRRSIHLTAAVGL

-401 KNNELYIT
+401 KNDDLYIT
-409 DYITDVDALYK
+409 DYVTDVDTLYK
-420 YAPFLHKPIDK
+420 YAPALRKPIDK
-431 VGENFRESGVD
+431 LSENFKSSGVD

-457 AFTAKHVLA
+457 AFTAKHVLE
-466 KMEKFLSSLVKVRV
+466 KMEKFLNSLVKVRV
-480 DALGFYAD
+480 DALGFYTD
-488 NLSDETFIKFLKN
+488 NLSDETFIKFLKK
-501 HEKVMTN
+501 HKKVMTN

-538 YNNKAAIIA
+538 YNSKAAIVA

-554 SDDTYR
+554 SDDTPR

-566 TFDDDDKEDRLC
+566 TFDDDDKKERPC
-578 VAASKREIEA
+578 VAASKREIET

-597 FNMKMFSDTL
+597 FDLKVFSDTL

-613 LGLEFGDVY
+613 LGLAFGDIY

>member
-1 MYQNVTFERSRHM
+1 M
-14 FSIKLNSPVLLRKQ
+14 FSIKLNAPVLLRKQ

-54 VKDGKGTI
+54 VKDGKGMI

-88 ILQYAKDIDTSVTL
+88 ILQYAKDVDTSVTL
-102 PVITKIELGTDVF
+102 PVITEIELGTDVF
-115 KKFSPDQLGDIMFLT
+115 KKFSPDQLSDIMFLT

-183 VCASLHD
+183 VCVSLHD

-204 SVFESGGKN
+204 SVFESDGKN

-355 HRCSAPVEYSEDGT
+355 HRCSTPVEYSEDGT

-401 KNNELYIT
+401 KNDELYIT

-488 NLSDETFIKFLKN
+488 NLSVETFIKFLKN

-597 FNMKMFSDTL
+597 FNMKVFSDTL

-613 LGLEFGDVY
+613 LGLEFGDMY

>member
-1 MYQNVTFERSRHM
+1 M
-14 FSIKLNSPVLLRKQ
+14 FSIKLNTPVLLRKQ

-40 KVLDDFLSVSAFYG
+40 KVLDDFLSVSTFYG

-102 PVITKIELGTDVF
+102 PVITEIELGTDVF
-115 KKFSPDQLGDIMFLT
+115 KKFSPDQLSDIMFLT

-213 NSGYDPDKLAALVKK
+213 DSGYDPDKLAALVKK

-355 HRCSAPVEYSEDGT
+355 HRCSTPVEYSEDGT

-401 KNNELYIT
+401 KNDELYIT

-597 FNMKMFSDTL
+597 FNMKVFSDTL

-613 LGLEFGDVY
+613 LGLEFGDMY